1 MERGNGN
8 DVRWDRVRDARRK
21 IAEGYYDDPKVL
33 EETVERVQRQLTL
46 QEILEAGGS
55 TAYGIDPEDGE

>member
-55 TAYGIDPEDGE
+55 TA